1 MASKYR
7 FIPTR
12 VLIGRWAYPQTV
24 SKLLG
29 FFPSLQDR
37 SVAWVTETSFV
48 HIFWPAIPNSILL
61 RLPLLLVHYK
71 RRVRVLPYIHIFC
84 SAETW
89 MVTLLCFR
97 SPVASITQQIICF
110 GYSIAAQMKVR
121 QHLSSNFAKFQLP
134 DDVIA
139 LRTKMIQRER
149 ERFMAQA
156 QMALA
161 WHAFGRRQCTRRCY
175 PQKLYN
181 YPRAK

>member
-1 MASKYR
+1 
-7 FIPTR
+7 
-12 VLIGRWAYPQTV
+12 
-24 SKLLG
+24 
-29 FFPSLQDR
+29 
-37 SVAWVTETSFV
+37 
-48 HIFWPAIPNSILL
+48 
-61 RLPLLLVHYK
+61 
-71 RRVRVLPYIHIFC
+71 
-84 SAETW
+84 

-156 QMALA
+156 QMLWHGMHLVGGSALVGA
-161 WHAFGRRQCTRRCY
+161 TRRTI
-175 PQKLYN
+175 
-181 YPRAK
+181 